1 MQYISNKYRFV
12 VRAAGEF
19 DFSKATFL
27 GTDTLE
33 EESERDIQFETENP
47 SKKGSGTKHKGGNKA
62 DDSSSGDKVK
72 TSEYKPEV
80 RNRVWYISETDL
92 DWITTGCYILGTGGG
107 GSPYTSMLRLRSA
120 LRSGSVIRVVDP
132 LDVPDEAQV
141 GCGSAA
147 GSPVV
152 AVEKLSGD
160 ELTESQEELY
170 KVCGSRATHMISI
183 EVGGANGL
191 SSLILGDSKLMDL
204 PVIDGDWM
212 GRAYPTKQQ
221 TTPVVFNERTPIW
234 TPISM
239 SDGNGNVLVMPKSVS
254 DTHVDRIMRAALSQ
268 MGSLV
273 GCAEAPVTGAE
284 MKRWV
289 VSNTLSQA
297 WRIGRGVAKAREENR
312 IADVAEA
319 IIAECGGEKAGK
331 VLFKGKIVG
340 VERVLRNGHEYGE
353 CLIQGMS
360 VSQGGEQKEEDHAS
374 EFSGTM
380 RIPFKNENIVALR
393 TRDGADQ
400 EPKQVDVLAIVPDLI
415 SVIDA
420 QSGEA
425 VGTPEYRYGLL
436 VTVLALTASDKWTS
450 TERGVKLGGPEAFG
464 FKNLKYEPIGQYFEP
479 RSVVGEFN
487 VDA

>member
-1 MQYISNKYRFV
+1 MPETKDS
-12 VRAAGEF
+12 
-19 DFSKATFL
+19 
-27 GTDTLE
+27 
-33 EESERDIQFETENP
+33 SE
-47 SKKGSGTKHKGGNKA
+47 KKGTASKNKA
-62 DDSSSGDKVK
+62 GGQDNGTNSENKANI
-72 TSEYKPEV
+72 SEYKPDV

-92 DWITTGCYILGTGGG
+92 EWITTGCYILGTGGG
-107 GSPYTSMLRLRSA
+107 GSPYTSMLRLRKA
-120 LRSGSVIRVVDP
+120 LRSGSVVRVVDP
-132 LDVPDEAQV
+132 LDVADDAQV

-152 AVEKLSGD
+152 AIEKLAGD

-170 KVCGSRATHMISI
+170 KVCGDKVTHMISI
-183 EVGGANGL
+183 EIGGANGL
-191 SSLILGDSKLMDL
+191 QSLILGDSKCMDL
-204 PVIDGDWM
+204 LVVDGDWM

-254 DTHVDRIMRAALSQ
+254 DTHVERIMRAALSQ

-289 VSNTLSQA
+289 VSNTISQA
-297 WRIGRGVAKAREENR
+297 WRIGRGVARAREENR

-319 IIAECGGEKAGK
+319 IINECGGEKAGK

-340 VERVLRNGHEYGE
+340 VDRVLRNGHEYGE

-360 VSQGGEQKEEDHAS
+360 VIQRDGQKEEDAAS
-374 EFSGTM
+374 QFSGLV
-380 RIPFKNENIVALR
+380 RIPFKNENIIALR
-393 TRDGADQ
+393 AREDDGREPQQ
-400 EPKQVDVLAIVPDLI
+400 EDVLAIVPDLI

-436 VTVLALTASDKWTS
+436 VTVLALTASNKWTS
-450 TERGVKLGGPEAFG
+450 TERGLTLGGPEGFG
-464 FKNLKYEPIGQYFEP
+464 FNNLKYKPIGQYYEP

-487 VDA
+487 VDSKEI